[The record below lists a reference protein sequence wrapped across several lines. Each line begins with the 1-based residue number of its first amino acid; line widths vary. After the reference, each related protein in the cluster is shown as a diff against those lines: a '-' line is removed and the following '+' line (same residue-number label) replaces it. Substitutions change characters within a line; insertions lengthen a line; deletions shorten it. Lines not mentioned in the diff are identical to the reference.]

1 MSAFPLN
8 ISMAAFSQI
17 ANQDLPEKEG
27 PRTIPL
33 ILDFTTHDS
42 YIIDISQLE
51 QTGKMSMVQTVYID
65 LSGTDLALLI
75 TVRGTGQQ
83 IKAKGRTQGFYPV
96 LAPNPTSLTATQP
109 AGAAIPI
116 QLINVPIV
124 GTVWATQ

>member
-1 MSAFPLN
+1 MGALN
-8 ISMAAFSQI
+8 LSFASFQQI
-17 ANQDLPEKEG
+17 NNQDLPEKEG

-33 ILDFTTHDS
+33 ILDFTANAS

-51 QTGKMSMVQTVYID
+51 QSGKMSMVQTMYID

-83 IKAKGRTQGFYPV
+83 IKAKGRTQGYYAL
-96 LAPNPTSLTATQP
+96 LAPNPTSLTASQP
-109 AGAAIPI
+109 GGVAVPI

-124 GTVWATQ
+124 GSVWATQ